1 VRNAGPSAR
10 PARQPLYVLCYKNG
24 RRIVF
29 GKVFL
34 NRANESATLESR
46 QAMIAKNP
54 IQASTWEL
62 TAALLL
68 VVVGGYGDAASF
80 LLVHC
85 FSGHVTGNSV
95 LAAIALT
102 SGGATGELLLA
113 VFCFLG
119 ATAFAQRLRSS
130 TDRPLGGN
138 GFRYVLIAE
147 IILLFLSPY
156 LLRGQHRALFIAAMC
171 LAFGLQNGVLS
182 KVEGIG
188 LHSTYL
194 TGTLTHLLS
203 LLVRAG
209 AAGPAATRFETR
221 TLLFVWLAFVAGA
234 LCGGLMIS
242 HLGSKGVWGMLLL
255 LTAVLAMSFFVP
267 DAGSHDA
274 E

>member
-1 VRNAGPSAR
+1 
-10 PARQPLYVLCYKNG
+10 
-24 RRIVF
+24 
-29 GKVFL
+29 
-34 NRANESATLESR
+34 
-46 QAMIAKNP
+46 M
-54 IQASTWEL
+54 

-80 LLVHC
+80 VLVRC
-85 FSGHVTGNSV
+85 FSGHVTGNTV

-113 VFCFLG
+113 VFCFLC
-119 ATAFAQRLRSS
+119 ATAIAQRLRST

-138 GFRYVLIAE
+138 GFRCVLIGE
-147 IILLFLSPY
+147 IILLFPSPY
-156 LLRGQHRALFIAAMC
+156 MLGGQHRVLFIAAMC

-182 KVEGIG
+182 KAGGIG

-209 AAGPAATRFETR
+209 AADTEATKFETR
-221 TLLFVWLAFVAGA
+221 TLLLVWFAFVAGA
-234 LCGGLMIS
+234 LCGGLTIS
-242 HLGSKGVWGMLLL
+242 HVGPKGVWGMPILLL
-255 LTAVLAMSFFVP
+255 IVIGMSFFVP
-267 DAGSHDA
+267 NSGGSVI

>member
-1 VRNAGPSAR
+1 LA
-10 PARQPLYVLCYKNG
+10 
-24 RRIVF
+24 
-29 GKVFL
+29 
-34 NRANESATLESR
+34 
-46 QAMIAKNP
+46 
-54 IQASTWEL
+54 
-62 TAALLL
+62 AALLL

-102 SGGATGELLLA
+102 TGGATGVLLLA

-130 TDRPLGGN
+130 IDRPLGSN
-138 GFRYVLIAE
+138 SFRYVLIAE
-147 IILLFLSPY
+147 TILLLLSPY
-156 LLRGQHRALFIAAMC
+156 TLVDQHRALFIAAMC

-182 KVEGIG
+182 KADGIG

-203 LLVRAG
+203 LLVRRDATG
-209 AAGPAATRFETR
+209 AAAAKFETR
-221 TLLFVWLAFVAGA
+221 MLLFVWFAFVAGA

-242 HLGSKGVWGMLLL
+242 HVGPKGVWGMPLLL
-255 LTAVLAMSFFVP
+255 IVVLAISFFAS
-267 DAGSHDA
+267 DAGSDDT

>member
-1 VRNAGPSAR
+1 
-10 PARQPLYVLCYKNG
+10 
-24 RRIVF
+24 
-29 GKVFL
+29 
-34 NRANESATLESR
+34 
-46 QAMIAKNP
+46 M
-54 IQASTWEL
+54 

-85 FSGHVTGNSV
+85 FSGHVTGNTV
-95 LAAIALT
+95 LAAIAIT
-102 SGGATGELLLA
+102 SGGAVGELLLA

-119 ATAFAQRLRSS
+119 ATAFAQKLRSS
-130 TDRPLGGN
+130 TDRPLGSK

-147 IILLFLSPY
+147 IILLLLGPY
-156 LLRGQHRALFIAAMC
+156 MLRGQHRALFIAAMC

-182 KVEGIG
+182 KADGIG

-203 LLVRAG
+203 LLVRADVAG
-209 AAGPAATRFETR
+209 TAASRFETK
-221 TLLFVWLAFVAGA
+221 TLLFVWFAFVAGA

-242 HLGSKGVWGMLLL
+242 HVGPKGTWGMPLL

-267 DAGSHDA
+267 EVSSHDTR
-274 E
+274 

>member
-1 VRNAGPSAR
+1 
-10 PARQPLYVLCYKNG
+10 
-24 RRIVF
+24 
-29 GKVFL
+29 
-34 NRANESATLESR
+34 
-46 QAMIAKNP
+46 M
-54 IQASTWEL
+54 WEL

-102 SGGATGELLLA
+102 TGGATGELLLA

-130 TDRPLGGN
+130 TDRSLDSN

-147 IILLFLSPY
+147 IILLLLSPY
-156 LLRGQHRALFIAAMC
+156 ALVGQHRALFITAMC

-182 KVEGIG
+182 KADGIG

-203 LLVRAG
+203 LLVRADATG
-209 AAGPAATRFETR
+209 RAATKFETR
-221 TLLFVWLAFVAGA
+221 TLLFVWFAFVAGA

-242 HLGSKGVWGMLLL
+242 HLGPKGVWGMPLLL
-255 LTAVLAMSFFVP
+255 IVVLAMSLFVP
-267 DAGSHDA
+267 DVDSYDTA
-274 E
+274 